1 MQTFLTPNSL
11 EIALTQRYAT
21 KRFDSSKVIPKDT
34 WVALES
40 SLLNAP
46 SSYGIQPWKFI
57 IVTQEALKKQLQPV
71 CYNQPQVIEASH
83 FVIFTSRTNLSHQD
97 IDRLVDRIASVR
109 EVAKENLSDYK
120 NMMYGSLDRQ
130 TEDERKNWNSRQCY
144 IALGQFMLAASLL
157 GIDTCPMEGIVSP
170 EVDKILGLRELGYT
184 SVVACAAGYR
194 SSQDATAV
202 LAKVRFRKEEVVISK

>member
-21 KRFDSSKVIPKDT
+21 KRFDSSKTIPKDT

-40 SLLNAP
+40 SLVNAP

-57 IVTQEALKKQLQPV
+57 VVTQEALKKQLQPV

-83 FVIFTSRTNLSHQD
+83 FIIFASKTNLSHQD
-97 IDRLVDRIASVR
+97 IDRLVDRIAFVR
-109 EVAKENLSDYK
+109 KVAKENLLDYK

-157 GIDTCPMEGIVSP
+157 GIDTCPMEGIVSS
-170 EVDKILGLRELGYT
+170 EVDQILGLREIGYT

-202 LAKVRFRKEEVVISK
+202 LTKVRFSKEEVVISK